1 MRAGHM
7 IVMIEY
13 SQPCVAEDRASLK
26 FAPIDSV
33 EDDCGCSEL
42 MTWIK
47 ATRLNFENTFG
58 WAEHELQLRKLRQ
71 EN

>member
-1 MRAGHM
+1 M

-42 MTWIK
+42 IPP
-47 ATRLNFENTFG
+47 
-58 WAEHELQLRKLRQ
+58 RQ
-71 EN
+71 QG